1 MLIETILGVA
11 TGLIGNVVTSITNL
25 KTQKLKNEQDIKM
38 REFDIKER
46 AQEATLQIA
55 VDSNRLEG
63 EMEKIEAD
71 AYLQSMKIGNE
82 TLLTETKLTALT
94 ADNNWLSR
102 GLAFLMGLVDIF
114 RSSVRPGLTA
124 YLVVLTT
131 LITMKSMEII
141 SAKAALLST
150 AQAQE
155 IFGNVTNIVIYL
167 TVSCVTWWFGDRRT
181 AKFAYRLNDGNK
193 TDDKSGF

>member
-25 KTQKLKNEQDIKM
+25 KTQKLKNAHDIEMRKYDIQEREQEGKI
-38 REFDIKER
+38 
-46 AQEATLQIA
+46 QIA

-71 AYLQSMKIGNE
+71 AYLQSMKVGNE
-82 TLLTETKLTALT
+82 TLLTDGKMQAL
-94 ADNNWLSR
+94 AIDKNWLSR
-102 GLAFLMGLVDIF
+102 ILAFLMGLVDIF

-124 YLVVLTT
+124 YLVALTT

-141 SAKAALLST
+141 TSKAALLT
-150 AQAQE
+150 TIQAQE
-155 IFGNVTNIVIYL
+155 MFSNVSDIVIYL

-181 AKFAYRLNDGNK
+181 AKFAFRLNDGNK
-193 TDDKSGF
+193 TDKAGF

>member
-1 MLIETILGVA
+1 MLIETILGVV
-11 TGLIGNVVTSITNL
+11 TGIAGNVVTSITNL
-25 KTQKLKNEQDIKM
+25 KTQKLKNEQDLKM
-38 REFDIKER
+38 REYDIKER
-46 AQEATLQIA
+46 AQEATLQMA

-63 EMEKIEAD
+63 ELEKLETD

-82 TLLTETKLTALT
+82 TLLTDAKLSALSS
-94 ADNNWLSR
+94 DGNWLSR
-102 GLAFLMGLVDIF
+102 ILAFLMGLVDIF

-131 LITMKSMEII
+131 LITMKSMAII
-141 SAKAALLST
+141 TAKTDLLT
-150 AQAQE
+150 TMQAQE

-193 TDDKSGF
+193 TDKSGF